1 MITEEAYRQGSN
13 YCLVFAKTAWCL
25 TTMKYLLISILL
37 LTTHVAAAESVETKP
52 ALLLANVYHQGID
65 LEYYW
70 VSEKLDGVRAY
81 WDGRQL
87 ISRQGNVFNA
97 PVWFVSGFPE
107 LPLDGELWMGRNQ
120 FALVSGAVR
129 KRIPD
134 ENQWRKIRFMIFD
147 MPGHGGIFDQRL
159 AAMKALP
166 DTPYFDVIDQFRVAT
181 HALLDQELDRI
192 DAMGGEG
199 LMLHR
204 GSSYYYAGRGDDLL
218 KLKRY
223 QDAEAKVIAHLPGHG
238 KYSGMMGALLLE
250 TPQGMQFKV
259 GTGFTDV
266 IRKSPPKLGSVVTYK
281 YFGKTAN
288 GLPRFASFLRIR
300 EGFSP

>member
-1 MITEEAYRQGSN
+1 
-13 YCLVFAKTAWCL
+13 
-25 TTMKYLLISILL
+25 MKYPLIFILL
-37 LTTHVAAAESVETKP
+37 LACHVSASESVATKP
-52 ALLLANVYHQGID
+52 ALLLANVYHQGVD
-65 LEYYW
+65 LENYW

-81 WDGRQL
+81 WDGKQL

-97 PVWFVSGFPE
+97 PVWFVSGFPK
-107 LPLDGELWMGRNQ
+107 LALDGELWMGRNQ
-120 FALVSGAVR
+120 FELVSGAVR

-147 MPGHGGIFDQRL
+147 MPGHGGIFDRRL
-159 AAMKALP
+159 EAMKELP
-166 DTPYFDVIDQFRVAT
+166 VTLYFNVIEQFRVAT

-204 GSSYYYAGRGDDLL
+204 GSSYYYAGRRDDLL

-223 QDAEAKVIAHLPGHG
+223 QDAEARVIAYLPGHG

-259 GTGFTDV
+259 GTGFTDAV
-266 IRKSPPKLGSVVTYK
+266 RKSPPKLGTVVTYK

-288 GLPRFASFLRIR
+288 GVPRFASFLRTR
-300 EGFSP
+300 EAFLP

>member
-1 MITEEAYRQGSN
+1 
-13 YCLVFAKTAWCL
+13 
-25 TTMKYLLISILL
+25 MKYPLLSILL
-37 LTTHVAAAESVETKP
+37 LTCHVAAADSIETKP

-65 LEYYW
+65 LENYW

-81 WDGRQL
+81 WDGKQL
-87 ISRQGNVFNA
+87 ISRQGNVFNV
-97 PVWFVSGFPE
+97 PEWFVSGFPG

-120 FALVSGAVR
+120 FEVLSGAVR

-147 MPGHGGIFDQRL
+147 MPGHGGTFDQRL
-159 AAMKALP
+159 AAMKVLP
-166 DTPYFDVIDQFRVAT
+166 DTPYIDVIDQFRVAT
-181 HALLDQELDRI
+181 HGLLVQALDRI

-204 GSSYYYAGRGDDLL
+204 GSSYYYAGRRDDLL
-218 KLKRY
+218 KLKSY
-223 QDAEAKVIAHLPGHG
+223 QDTEAKVIAHLPGNG

-259 GTGFTDV
+259 GTGFTDA
-266 IRKSPPKLGSVVTYK
+266 IRKNPPKLGSVVTYK

-288 GLPRFASFLRIR
+288 GVPRFASFLRIR
-300 EGFSP
+300 EAYSPQD